1 MRVLRLG
8 LGDGRSIDLHP
19 AVSVVTALTES
30 QRTALRRSFTAI
42 GAGLSPEPAALVE
55 AHGLLLDA
63 TEDDLDLLD
72 VATTAASTVA
82 TVADIPG
89 AVPDVDAER
98 LRTAERDLVLLAA
111 ARAEWRRDLGGG
123 GRPTSLARPD
133 LAERATEL
141 RERIHRHEQRD
152 AEGVRVALDHARDA
166 SRTHAAPDEADL
178 VGALADVGLDSA
190 DLGLPAS
197 ELVRMAEDWLDERA
211 REAEWVVGAQ
221 VELQGIEAAA
231 GPTAGATAAPGT
243 EAALRAVHADA
254 EVVVRAD
261 ELRSQLVTD
270 HAPRPPLDELQEH
283 LLARLERHRPDR
295 LAGAV
300 PLLIDGLLAHLD
312 DGQVTQLLDR
322 VAAAAGPVQL
332 VFADQHP
339 AAGTWAVAAGVH
351 RAAVVTPALDHGPTA
366 PA

>member
-1 MRVLRLG
+1 MRILRLG

-19 AVSVVTALTES
+19 AVSVVTELTES

-98 LRTAERDLVLLAA
+98 LRTAEGDLVLLAA

-123 GRPTSLARPD
+123 RPTSLARPG
-133 LAERATEL
+133 LAERGTEL

-152 AEGVRVALDHARDA
+152 AEGVRVALDRARDA
-166 SRTHAAPDEADL
+166 SRTRGAPDEADL

-190 DLGLPAS
+190 DLGLPAT

-231 GPTAGATAAPGT
+231 GPMAGATAAPGT
-243 EAALRAVHADA
+243 DAALRVAHADA
-254 EVVVRAD
+254 EVVVRTD

-312 DGQVTQLLDR
+312 DDQVTQLLDR

-351 RAAVVTPALDHGPTA
+351 RAAVVTPALDHGATA